1 MPRSKTIARNRTFPA
16 VDPVWPAARKAQL
29 RRTVFKKMA
38 KLRLSKAPHAPDMAG
53 EAAEAAP

>member
-1 MPRSKTIARNRTFPA
+1 MPRSKTVARNRTFPA
-16 VDPVWPAARKAQL
+16 VNPDWPAARKAQQ

-38 KLRLSKAPHAPDMAG
+38 KLRLSKATRAPDGAG